1 MARSKLYESMPFQ
14 KWKHS
19 KRLTRNTMG
28 TIACSIILSL
38 LLLGWG
44 PLGGQRGGQ
53 IAWGQTPD
61 VYSDLASPEV
71 PVPFELER
79 AQFPAIEEFLS
90 PVGNY
95 INSAPVY
102 LDGRVVFRVAN
113 TENFS
118 AELRAEEIEQRL
130 TQLAKE
136 YEPGE
141 LDVAWDTVG
150 TQPVITVNG
159 EQLFTVTAED
169 AELSGISDLT
179 ARSEVLSQTIADALR
194 RYKEEREPSFLRQQ
208 AYIASAI
215 LLVMLAFSLFLSK
228 LQKRIQYRKQR
239 AHQNTSPMPLAELSE
254 STSSQQVV
262 TALRHKVTHQQKIG
276 ALEFQRW
283 LCRLAQVL
291 IWCGGIFA
299 ILGLL
304 PYTRAL
310 QPLTF
315 SLLEIPLKIALTI
328 LVLYGLIRLG
338 NVLVDRLVLKL
349 QERAT
354 LASVQSQRL
363 ALRFS
368 TFSQVTKSIIATF
381 LITVGVLSILSSL
394 GIDLAP
400 LLAGAGIIGLALS
413 LASQNV
419 LKDVINGFLI
429 LTEDQ
434 YGVGDVIVV
443 GDVAGFVETMNLRI
457 TQLRNEEGRL
467 ITIPNS
473 QVLIVQNLSKEW
485 SRVDLRIP
493 VSPTAD
499 INQALELINDIAQEM
514 RDDPIWKSL
523 ILEPPLL
530 LGVDNLD
537 YVGATVRIWIK
548 TKPLKQW
555 DVAREY
561 RRRLKVAFD
570 QAGIGIGIPQQT
582 LHVQSALPVINIRD
596 KVQDTSYENGIH
608 QHQQSSDTH
617 RQ

>member
-1 MARSKLYESMPFQ
+1 MVRSQPHRSMSFGKRQRSKRWFKAAL
-14 KWKHS
+14 
-19 KRLTRNTMG
+19 G
-28 TIACSIILSL
+28 TIALLSSIMVLVPITLAPPAQGQAPEQEQTSETTPFEAPIL
-38 LLLGWG
+38 
-44 PLGGQRGGQ
+44 
-53 IAWGQTPD
+53 
-61 VYSDLASPEV
+61 
-71 PVPFELER
+71 FELER
-79 AQFPAIEEFLS
+79 FQFPAIEEFLS

-102 LDGRVVFRVAN
+102 LDGRVIFRVAN

-118 AELRAEEIEQRL
+118 AELRAQEIEQRL
-130 TQLAKE
+130 NQLAKE
-136 YEPGE
+136 YKPDE
-141 LDVAWDTVG
+141 LEVSWETVG
-150 TQPVITVNG
+150 NQPVITVNG

-179 ARSEVLSQTIADALR
+179 ARSEVLSQTIEDALQ
-194 RYKEEREPSFLRQQ
+194 RYQIERESTFLGQQ
-208 AYIASAI
+208 AYIAGAI
-215 LLVMLAFSLFLSK
+215 LLVMVLLSFAFS
-228 LQKRIQYRKQR
+228 RIQRRIKR
-239 AHQNTSPMPLAELSE
+239 RRERTHQITTSMPIGELAE

-262 TALRHKVTHQQKIG
+262 TALRHRVSHQQKLG
-276 ALEFQRW
+276 VLEFQRW
-283 LCRLAQVL
+283 MCRLGQLLV
-291 IWCGGIFA
+291 WGGGLFT
-299 ILGLL
+299 ILGLF
-304 PYTRAL
+304 PYTRGL

-315 SLLEIPLKIALTI
+315 SLLEIPFKITLTI
-328 LVLYGLIRLG
+328 FVLYGLIRFG
-338 NVLVDRLVLKL
+338 NVLVDRVALKL

-354 LASVQSQRL
+354 LASMQSQRL

-368 TFSQVTKSIIATF
+368 TFSQVIKSIIATF
-381 LITVGVLSILSSL
+381 LITIGILSVLANL
-394 GIDLAP
+394 GINLAP

-457 TQLRNEEGRL
+457 TQLRNDEGRL

-473 QVLIVQNLSKEW
+473 QILIVQNLSKEW
-485 SRVDLRIP
+485 SRVDLKIP
-493 VSPTAD
+493 VAPTAD
-499 INQALELINDIAQEM
+499 INQALELINNVAQDM
-514 RDDPIWKSL
+514 RDDPTWKSL

-561 RRRLKVAFD
+561 RRRLKIAFD
-570 QAGIGIGIPQQT
+570 QAGINIGVPQQT
-582 LHVQSALPVINIRD
+582 LHVQSALPIVN
-596 KVQDTSYENGIH
+596 VHENGT
-608 QHQQSSDTH
+608 QDRQNAGDTY